1 VSTSH
6 DEPPSHR
13 VTESEQLVRRV
24 MDLIA
29 SAKTM
34 PLSSSAMINR
44 DEILEL
50 LEEALNRLPD
60 ELREA
65 SWMLRERDEY
75 RAKSRREG
83 DDILDAARAQAERMV
98 QRQEVVRAAE
108 HRARKIVESAQA
120 EANRMRHE
128 VEDFCDQRLG
138 SFEIV
143 LERVMK
149 TVAAGRER
157 LTATALSRPQPP
169 APPVDDG
176 GFFDQD
182 DVP

>member
-1 VSTSH
+1 MNDH
-6 DEPPSHR
+6 DDEAPSR
-13 VTESEQLVRRV
+13 ITESEQLVRRV

-50 LEEALNRLPD
+50 LDEALNRLPD

-83 DDILDAARAQAERMV
+83 DELLEEARARAERMV
-98 QRQEVVRAAE
+98 QRTEVVRAAE
-108 HRARKIVESAQA
+108 HRARKILESAQA

-143 LERVMK
+143 LEKVMK
-149 TVAAGRER
+149 TVAIGRER
-157 LTATALSRPQPP
+157 LTATALSHTPP
-169 APPVDDG
+169 EASPLDES